1 MDQPRQRCKAA
12 VRLGFLVPTRC
23 TPFGITCMR
32 SGSGRMERCLSPCPT
47 RNAGESRLDVGSA
60 QWLAS
65 TVTPLKL
72 PAQIVVPDAHW
83 FGSALH
89 CSINW
94 QCSNVV
100 GRGAC
105 VFALSIGCSGIVPL
119 TDKSMALA
127 CRYRPATRKAG
138 ILTMDRIRDPERSKN
153 RYARFWRAANLLRA
167 GKRTVS
173 M

>member
-1 MDQPRQRCKAA
+1 MQSRGPTWVLGTYAMYTIWNHLHEIGQREDGEMFVPMSDPERWRITAGRRFCPM
-12 VRLGFLVPTRC
+12 VGFY
-23 TPFGITCMR
+23 
-32 SGSGRMERCLSPCPT
+32 
-47 RNAGESRLDVGSA
+47 RNAIETARADRRA
-60 QWLAS
+60 RRA
-65 TVTPLKL
+65 
-72 PAQIVVPDAHW
+72 W

-153 RYARFWRAANLLRA
+153 RYARFWRAAYLLRA